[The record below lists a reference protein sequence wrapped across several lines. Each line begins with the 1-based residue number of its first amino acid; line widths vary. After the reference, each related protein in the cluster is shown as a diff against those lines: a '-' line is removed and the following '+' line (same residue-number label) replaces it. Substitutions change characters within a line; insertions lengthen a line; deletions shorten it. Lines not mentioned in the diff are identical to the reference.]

1 MTPGAVPR
9 MRVLIVDDE
18 VAILETFQR
27 AFRRDFEIQLAA
39 TGAQALDL
47 LEAHEFELV
56 LADYA
61 MAGMDGVTLL
71 KRVAE
76 LRPAMLRVLVTAH
89 HTIAEVADA
98 LRDGI
103 VAHVISKPWVRT
115 DVLSAISAIT
125 PDVR

>member
-18 VAILETFQR
+18 VAILETFRR

-76 LRPAMLRVLVTAH
+76 LRPAMVRVLVTAQ
-89 HTIAEVADA
+89 HTITEVTDA
-98 LRDGI
+98 LRDGL
-103 VAHVISKPWVRT
+103 VAHVIPKPWVRA
-115 DVLSAISAIT
+115 DVLSAVSAIT
-125 PDVR
+125 SDVR